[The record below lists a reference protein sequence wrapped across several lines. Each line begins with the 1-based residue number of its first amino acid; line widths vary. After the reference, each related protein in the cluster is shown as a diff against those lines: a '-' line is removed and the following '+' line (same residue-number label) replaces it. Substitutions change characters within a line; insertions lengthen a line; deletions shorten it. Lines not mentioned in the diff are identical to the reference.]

1 MNCHVIMDT
10 YMDDDV
16 DTTSAH
22 LWTGQNL
29 RWANFWPNFSYFR
42 SSFSAILA
50 SRFQLLFSPNSSPI
64 FNALLSPLLNHIQ
77 PIYTAQFRTYD
88 PYTQPM
94 YTAYTTNNCSSTS
107 NKKYYVFI
115 QHHITWIFIQHQI
128 QHLAVLDIHQHTAVP
143 DIHQNKCSNHEVV
156 EVHHQQH
163 FKRWNLPPAKA
174 YSITKP
180 KKKIRHRRES
190 WKPDGQDNNVNYIQ
204 YNTLNLTMNSGA
216 KLWTFCIS

>member
-128 QHLAVLDIHQHTAVP
+128 QHLAVLDIHQHTTVP
-143 DIHQNKCSNHEVV
+143 DIHQNKELFTCMVRKMHLSCMAS
-156 EVHHQQH
+156 
-163 FKRWNLPPAKA
+163 FFFCMAPKRFFLPSMVFRPFL
-174 YSITKP
+174 S
-180 KKKIRHRRES
+180 
-190 WKPDGQDNNVNYIQ
+190 
-204 YNTLNLTMNSGA
+204 TMLSQG
-216 KLWTFCIS
+216 